1 MLINITESDNC
12 IEIVG
17 AKNRL
22 DWFLAFVVS
31 HKLKIKSL
39 DRRSAFLQGQPIN
52 REIFLKPPKEA
63 GTDKLWK
70 LLITVYG
77 LRDAP
82 KA

>member
-1 MLINITESDNC
+1 MYQDA
-12 IEIVG
+12 
-17 AKNRL
+17 AKVNL

-31 HKLKIKSL
+31 HKLKIISL
-39 DRRSAFLQGQPIN
+39 DIRSTFLQGQPIN

-70 LLITVYG
+70 LSIIVYG
-77 LRDAP
+77 LCDAP